1 MRFVNREDAYADA
14 GRRLPQF
21 QDLMKDVSK
30 DAFPASF
37 IVKLKDPEKH
47 ADFDE
52 AFVGKPGV
60 RGVLNQKDLIDRL
73 FAVLDSLRDAAFMIA
88 LIQAVGAVLLIANMV
103 QVAAYTRRT
112 EVGIMRLVGATRW
125 YTQLPFL
132 LEAVIAALAG
142 VALAVIGLIIA
153 RVTILN
159 GALQQFI
166 QANLVA
172 PITYGDVFLAAIQM
186 AALGILLAGVTA
198 YVTLRLYVRR

>member
-1 MRFVNREDAYADA
+1 M
-14 GRRLPQF
+14 
-21 QDLMKDVSK
+21 
-30 DAFPASF
+30 
-37 IVKLKDPEKH
+37 
-47 ADFDE
+47 
-52 AFVGKPGV
+52 
-60 RGVLNQKDLIDRL
+60 
-73 FAVLDSLRDAAFMIA
+73 
-88 LIQAVGAVLLIANMV
+88 
-103 QVAAYTRRT
+103 
-112 EVGIMRLVGATRW
+112 
-125 YTQLPFL
+125 
-132 LEAVIAALAG
+132 EAVIAALAG

>member
-1 MRFVNREDAYADA
+1 
-14 GRRLPQF
+14 
-21 QDLMKDVSK
+21 
-30 DAFPASF
+30 
-37 IVKLKDPEKH
+37 
-47 ADFDE
+47 
-52 AFVGKPGV
+52 
-60 RGVLNQKDLIDRL
+60 
-73 FAVLDSLRDAAFMIA
+73 
-88 LIQAVGAVLLIANMV
+88 
-103 QVAAYTRRT
+103 
-112 EVGIMRLVGATRW
+112 MRLVGATRW